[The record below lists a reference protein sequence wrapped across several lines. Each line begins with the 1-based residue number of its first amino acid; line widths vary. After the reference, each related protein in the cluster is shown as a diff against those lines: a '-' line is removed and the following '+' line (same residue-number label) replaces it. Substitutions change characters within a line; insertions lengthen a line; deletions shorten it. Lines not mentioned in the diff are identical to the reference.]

1 MLHHLAPSCKVVF
14 SPIWLFDDVCFIC
27 LRWSCL
33 LWSLHV
39 FVNVSL
45 ITPFF
50 MSLTALCICFCVFW
64 PFLVSLCLLTTPCI
78 WLRKCCRIDCWCE
91 PAQPTLTLP
100 HSSQIVALPPSPLP
114 SVVKSTNTKT
124 KTHECEI
131 QFDTY
136 ALSTMSLNWPMGD
149 GYWLCL
155 WNKTLQKT
163 EVFLEFW
170 SDLSPIIVATYW
182 LIITV
187 TLVVDTWITWIC
199 LIKIP
204 TQFLMLML
212 DLMLMLMMT
221 CAIVIW

>member
-1 MLHHLAPSCKVVF
+1 MIVWWPVLYSSQMNLFAMKPPCVCK
-14 SPIWLFDDVCFIC
+14 WDFDH
-27 LRWSCL
+27 S
-33 LWSLHV
+33 
-39 FVNVSL
+39 
-45 ITPFF
+45 FF

-100 HSSQIVALPPSPLP
+100 RSSQIVALPPSPLP

-170 SDLSPIIVATYW
+170 SDLSRH
-182 LIITV
+182 
-187 TLVVDTWITWIC
+187 
-199 LIKIP
+199 
-204 TQFLMLML
+204 
-212 DLMLMLMMT
+212 
-221 CAIVIW
+221 